1 MRIAF
6 VALALVAVAIVYLE
20 LQLAEGKIRMKIPK
34 LKLKKGPKI
43 RVPKVK
49 KTHMHMPKAKHI
61 APHTSPR
68 LDHAHKVAPIFART
82 KKFQNSPLSLCI
94 IEWNPPNIAEIT
106 DPSIFNS
113 MLQGY
118 LHSEKHG

>member
-61 APHTSPR
+61 GRATLGATHVVST
-68 LDHAHKVAPIFART
+68 LGATGADIAGTVLNH
-82 KKFQNSPLSLCI
+82 QNSQQ
-94 IEWNPPNIAEIT
+94 T
-106 DPSIFNS
+106 DEASRR
-113 MLQGY
+113 
-118 LHSEKHG
+118 